1 MTGAAP
7 SRGGS
12 VGPPAALAFATT
24 AFVSLIVFALGMLSL
39 VLDDDVIATPG
50 IGPIPGAAAAGAAAL
65 VFAGGLWSVIRSRP
79 NVERPDTAPP
89 ATARPD
95 TGSPDAPGRRH
106 PSFWNAPWI
115 ALASVLAYVTAL
127 GIAAVATGAG
137 LAAATAIAGR
147 IATSWFGAAIA
158 LAAAVC
164 AWGGIALVR
173 TRAGRPRWPWET
185 RDET

>member
-24 AFVSLIVFALGMLSL
+24 AFVSLIVFSLGMLSL
-39 VLDDDVIATPG
+39 VLDEDVIATPG

-65 VFAGGLWSVIRSRP
+65 VFAGGLWSVIRPRP
-79 NVERPDTAPP
+79 NVERPDTGP
-89 ATARPD
+89 
-95 TGSPDAPGRRH
+95 PDAPGRRH

-185 RDET
+185 RDDT